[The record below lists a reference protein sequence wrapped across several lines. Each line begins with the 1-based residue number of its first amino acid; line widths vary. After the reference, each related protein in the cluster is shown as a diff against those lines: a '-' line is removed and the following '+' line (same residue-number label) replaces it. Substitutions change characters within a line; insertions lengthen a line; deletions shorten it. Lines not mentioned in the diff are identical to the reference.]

1 MPKPILIGSA
11 APAGTRLAAPHSSA
25 AASRDNMRRAVAMA
39 YPPPGI
45 SGHCIKCVVV
55 IASGAKQSPT
65 NCAQGAGD
73 CFVATLLA
81 MTALGRDQSLK
92 AGLTSLASRG

>member
-1 MPKPILIGSA
+1 
-11 APAGTRLAAPHSSA
+11 
-25 AASRDNMRRAVAMA
+25 MRRAVAMA

-55 IASGAKQSPT
+55 IASGATQSP
-65 NCAQGAGD
+65 ADHSPEEGD

-81 MTALGRDQSLK
+81 MAIVLQLIPI
-92 AGLTSLASRG
+92 LTPVFSPQEQQRQRHPHVG